1 MFKQWRSFVS
11 GIIFTLAIMI
21 LTSSVFAT
29 EMGRSINAYF
39 DNIKILLNGKEIET
53 KDAKGNIVEPFILD
67 GTTYVPIRVVAE
79 SFNKLVKW
87 DKDLKQVKIY
97 DTEIDEFWDNFVTIP
112 TEYTGLDIYWRYID
126 DEIMESAD
134 KLIKE
139 YGAEVLFKG
148 LKSANVYSQYYC
160 LNRLVEFY
168 NYDDI
173 RIKAIDEIN
182 PFLNSTN
189 NTLKKGAEFAVDVLS
204 KKFDSPYIVHAMDDI
219 KIFAI
224 FNDYSD
230 YGSYN
235 ELWIIRDDKL
245 SKLHS
250 FKNLQAYINT
260 GEPIK
265 LSPNKDKII
274 VQTSSR
280 RSGSI
285 NIIDLKTGKVSP
297 EIMTMIIGKVA
308 KDNKDYNNTYPEGQ
322 YNWGGNI
329 RWIDNNT
336 IEFEANLAYNYMDIM
351 VDVIVRYSFLDDSL
365 EYESKAE
372 NGKVI
377 STTEEFKYTI

>member
-11 GIIFTLAIMI
+11 GIIFTLVIML
-21 LTSSVFAT
+21 LTGSAFAT
-29 EMGRSINAYF
+29 GMGTSINAYF
-39 DNIKILLNGKEIET
+39 NNIKVFLNGKEIET

-67 GTTYVPIRVVAE
+67 GTTYVPIRAVAE
-79 SFNKLVKW
+79 SFNKLVRW

-97 DTEIDEFWDNFVTIP
+97 DTEIDEFWDNLVTIP
-112 TEYTGLDIYWRYID
+112 AEYTGLDIYWRHID
-126 DEIMESAD
+126 DEIMGNVD
-134 KLIKE
+134 KLVKE

-148 LKSANVYSQYYC
+148 LKSTNVYSQYYC
-160 LNRLVEFY
+160 INRLVEFY
-168 NYDDI
+168 NNDDI
-173 RIKAIDEIN
+173 RIKAIDEIS
-182 PFLNSTN
+182 PFLNNRN
-189 NTLKKGAEFAVDVLS
+189 NTLKKAAEFAVDVLS
-204 KKFDSPYIVHAMDDI
+204 KKFDRPYIVHAMDDI

-250 FKNLQAYINT
+250 FKNLQTYIDT

-265 LSPNKDKII
+265 LSPNKDKIT

-280 RSGSI
+280 RSSSI

-297 EIMTMIIGKVA
+297 EIITMAIEKVE
-308 KDNKDYNNTYPEGQ
+308 KDNKDYNNTYPDGR
-322 YNWGGNI
+322 YNSGGNI
-329 RWIDNNT
+329 IWIDNNT

-351 VDVIVRYSFLDDSL
+351 VDVIVRYNFLDDSL
-365 EYESKAE
+365 EYKMKAE

-377 STTEEFKYTI
+377 SITEEFKYTI

>member
-11 GIIFTLAIMI
+11 GIIFTLVTMI
-21 LTSSVFAT
+21 LAGSVFASG
-29 EMGRSINAYF
+29 MGTSINAYF
-39 DNIKILLNGKEIET
+39 NNIKIFLNGKEIET

-67 GTTYVPIRVVAE
+67 GTTYVPLRAVAE
-79 SFNKLVKW
+79 SFNKLVRW
-87 DKDLKQVKIY
+87 DEDLKQVKIY
-97 DTEIDEFWDNFVTIP
+97 DTEIDAFWDNLVTIP
-112 TEYTGLDIYWRYID
+112 AEYTGLDIYWRHID
-126 DEIMESAD
+126 DEIMGSVD

-139 YGAEVLFKG
+139 YGVEVLFKG
-148 LKSANVYSQYYC
+148 LKSTNVYSQYYC
-160 LNRLVEFY
+160 INRLVEFY
-168 NYDDI
+168 NNDDI
-173 RIKAIDEIN
+173 RIKAIDEIS
-182 PFLNSTN
+182 PFLNNRN
-189 NTLKKGAEFAVDVLS
+189 NTLKKAAEFTVDVLS

-250 FKNLQAYINT
+250 FNNLQVYIDT

-265 LSPNKDKII
+265 LSPNRDKIT

-280 RSGSI
+280 RSSSI

-297 EIMTMIIGKVA
+297 EIITMAIEKAG
-308 KDNKDYNNTYPEGQ
+308 KDNKGYNNTYPEGQ

-329 RWIDNNT
+329 IWIDNNT

-351 VDVIVRYSFLDDSL
+351 VDVIVRYNFLDDSL
-365 EYESKAE
+365 EYKRKAE
-372 NGKVI
+372 NGKDI
-377 STTEEFKYTI
+377 SITDK